1 MTTRCAR
8 VRSIWG
14 RERVALAPTP
24 LEVAVGVVLCA
35 AAVGCRH
42 TPPTTGTAP
51 STVSQGRR
59 TDPTTGTDV
68 VRAMHDKYAAVWY
81 KTLTFSQTTTI
92 TTQNGGTLQQQWLE
106 AGKFPGR
113 LRIDTDTAGR
123 GGVIYSGDSLFA
135 FANGKLASS
144 RAQMNELL
152 ILGFDVY
159 TQAVDRT
166 VDILRQQGIDLS
178 KVSRATWEGR
188 PVFVVGALVG
198 DSTSKQFWVDA
209 ERLLF
214 VRLMETAKTANG
226 PRRDEYR
233 FLRYVPH
240 GQAWVAEEVIGL
252 RAGKPSLHEIYANV
266 RVDVPLDDATFD
278 PAQYAT
284 FTPWYRR

>member
-1 MTTRCAR
+1 MRAA
-8 VRSIWG
+8 
-14 RERVALAPTP
+14 ALA
-24 LEVAVGVVLCA
+24 AAGVVIYACGRSPTGIEKAADISAKVAQA
-35 AAVGCRH
+35 AATV
-42 TPPTTGTAP
+42 TGQDAP
-51 STVSQGRR
+51 V
-59 TDPTTGTDV
+59 
-68 VRAMHDKYAAVWY
+68 AKEA
-81 KTLTFSQTTTI
+81 
-92 TTQNGGTLQQQWLE
+92 E
-106 AGKFPGR
+106 AG
-113 LRIDTDTAGR
+113 TW
-123 GGVIYSGDSLFA
+123 
-135 FANGKLASS
+135 
-144 RAQMNELL
+144 
-152 ILGFDVY
+152 LGFDVY

-188 PVFVVGALVG
+188 PAFVVGALAG